1 MKLTKIIAIVLIC
14 LFAAPAVAQ
23 MQKPTD
29 ATMDSVRDAM
39 KAQKRAF
46 IAVNMQLTEAEEGK
60 FWPLYDAY
68 QKKLADF
75 NKRTAELIQEYAA
88 NYEAMTN
95 EKAKK
100 LLREFLAL
108 EDDIQK
114 ARKVNVKKFKE
125 VLPTIKVF
133 RYFQL
138 ENKINAVIKFDLA
151 ETIPLM
157 K

>member
-1 MKLTKIIAIVLIC
+1 MKLTKAICILIIC
-14 LFAAPAVAQ
+14 LFAVPAFAQ
-23 MQKPTD
+23 MPTE

-46 IAVNMQLTEAEEGK
+46 IAVNMQLTEEEEGK

-68 QKKLADF
+68 QKELVSF
-75 NKRTAELIQEYAA
+75 NKRTAKLIEEYAE
-88 NYEAMTN
+88 NYQAMTD

-100 LLREFLAL
+100 LLKHFLDL

-114 ARKVNVKKFKE
+114 ARRLNVKKFKE
-125 VLPTIKVF
+125 VLPAIKVF

-151 ETIPLM
+151 ENIPLM